1 MAFKMRGFSPFTQ
14 RQDNPGSRIPGPNS
28 TTDGD
33 EVSGRT
39 QIEEIKHDIER
50 LKKDMTNPKYSIEIQ
65 NKFRKALR
73 ENQAALVRLQK
84 AKNKQ

>member
-1 MAFKMRGFSPFTQ
+1 MKGFSPFTQ
-14 RQDNPGSRIPGPNS
+14 RQDNPGPNS

-39 QIEEIKHDIER
+39 KEQEINHDIER
-50 LKKDMTNPKYSIEIQ
+50 LKKDMTNPKYSTEIQ
-65 NKFRKALR
+65 NKFRKALQ
-73 ENQAALVRLQK
+73 ENQAALVRLQE

>member
-1 MAFKMRGFSPFTQ
+1 MKGFSPFTQ
-14 RQDNPGSRIPGPNS
+14 RQDNPGPNS

-39 QIEEIKHDIER
+39 QIEEIKHDIKR
-50 LKKDMTNPKYSIEIQ
+50 LKEDMNNPKYSTEIQ
-65 NKFRKALR
+65 NKFKKALQ